1 MKKNKG
7 IGMVSL
13 AAAIGVSAVL
23 SMSCTD
29 TEQAFV
35 DKKEGTSPDTLQGE
49 TTTMVSSATFDE
61 AMEREDTTTGE
72 VTVTSTQ
79 EQTTTAQSS
88 TIAETSASTA
98 QSSTTMKEVA
108 TTTQPPTT
116 TTQATTTAVKETESS
131 KKYIGHERRLTE
143 AVIEPYKYGLVLS
156 TQYEYNYYLYSDGT
170 STRGPEPVRVI
181 STVDTT
187 NYNATDEQL
196 MEEARVLVESNRA
209 EAEEVLRLVNEIR
222 AEAGV
227 PALVLDEKLCVMAAV
242 RALEMDYTDSF
253 SHWRPGDRDWYT
265 IFDLYPEESYSA
277 TGENIGVSTAK
288 AEHIVEAWKNSASHY
303 ENMISTKYTKLGI
316 GHSNVCPAG
325 KGNYWSQLFSN

>member
-7 IGMVSL
+7 IGMTIL
-13 AAAIGVSAVL
+13 ATAIGVSAVL
-23 SMSCTD
+23 SMSCAN
-29 TEQAFV
+29 TEQALK
-35 DKKEGTSPDTLQGE
+35 DKKESTSSDTLQSE
-49 TTTMVSSATFDE
+49 TKTMFDE
-61 AMEREDTTTGE
+61 AIETEDTSTGE
-72 VTVTSTQ
+72 VTVTTTQ
-79 EQTTTAQSS
+79 EQTTTTQSP
-88 TIAETSASTA
+88 TIAEKATA
-98 QSSTTMKEVA
+98 TTQSPTTTETVT
-108 TTTQPPTT
+108 TTTQPSTT
-116 TTQATTTAVKETESS
+116 ITQATTTAVKETEGS

-143 AVIEPYKYGLVLS
+143 AVIEQYKYGLVLS

-170 STRGPEPVRVI
+170 SSRGPEPVRVI

-196 MEEARVLVESNRA
+196 MEEARALVESNRA

-227 PALVLDEKLCVMAAV
+227 PALVLDEKLCIMAAV

-288 AEHIVEAWKNSASHY
+288 AAHIVEAWKNSDSHY
-303 ENMISTKYTKLGI
+303 ENMISTKYTKMGI
-316 GHSNVCPAG
+316 GHCNVCPAG